1 MKTENVERLQSYPLK
16 KLDRKQERA
25 TPRRLIGAG
34 RKVNFATGKV
44 MKRGLWVVE
53 LMVLSQLMI
62 FQGWDNILQG
72 HQDKT
77 EG

>member
-1 MKTENVERLQSYPLK
+1 MKTERVERLQPYPLK

-34 RKVNFATGKV
+34 RKVSFATG
-44 MKRGLWVVE
+44 VE